1 MNRAAVLAVPAALAA
16 VFFAACG
23 TTEIDNKKA
32 EDLIGKGLKSRG
44 VQQAT
49 VKCPSGVEAK
59 KGKTYTCQITLANGK
74 KGTATTTLTD
84 DKGHI
89 SGFQLSGS

>member
-1 MNRAAVLAVPAALAA
+1 MHRAAAISIPAVLAA
-16 VFFAACG
+16 VGFAACG

-32 EDLIGKGLKSRG
+32 EKLITEGFKSRG
-44 VQQAT
+44 VQVS

-59 KGKTYTCQITLANGK
+59 KGKTYVCKITLPNGK
-74 KGTATTTLTD
+74 TATATTTLTD

-89 SGFQLSGS
+89 SGFHFSTV

>member
-1 MNRAAVLAVPAALAA
+1 MNRAAAIAVPAVLAA
-16 VFFAACG
+16 VGFAACG

-32 EDLIGKGLKSRG
+32 EDLINKAFQSRG
-44 VQQAT
+44 VQAT

-74 KGTATTTLTD
+74 HATATTTLTD

-89 SGFQLSGS
+89 SGFRFSTV